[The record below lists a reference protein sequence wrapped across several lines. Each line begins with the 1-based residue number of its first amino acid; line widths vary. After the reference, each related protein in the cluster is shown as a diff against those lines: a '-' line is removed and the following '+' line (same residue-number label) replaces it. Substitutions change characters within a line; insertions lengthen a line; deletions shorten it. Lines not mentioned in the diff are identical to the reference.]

1 MSDTHTRGEPVAGD
15 SPGQPPSAAD
25 LHDAIT
31 RHLDGG
37 LDADAQRV
45 LARRLAVSPEA
56 RRLLAGH
63 LRIEAALIRLGLA
76 GQLGPA
82 VGPAA
87 GEAADEA
94 AAGPVAVSP
103 APEAD
108 IPTRGRRRAWRSVAP
123 DLAIAAAALFALALA
138 PWRAAGPGRT
148 AGPGGGEMDR
158 VAAQWLL
165 VAREPGA
172 FDTDATAIVAD
183 DAGDDAVTDPSDES
197 FTGPPAWL
205 VAAMADEEF
214 QRLSPDAG

>member
-1 MSDTHTRGEPVAGD
+1 MSDRRTRGEPVDGD
-15 SPGQPPSAAD
+15 PPGQTPSVAD

-37 LDADAQRV
+37 LDVDAQRV

-63 LRIEAALIRLGLA
+63 LRLEAALIRLGLA
-76 GQLGPA
+76 GELGSA
-82 VGPAA
+82 AGPAA
-87 GEAADEA
+87 GEAAVEA
-94 AAGPVAVSP
+94 AAGPAAVSP
-103 APEAD
+103 APEPPA
-108 IPTRGRRRAWRSVAP
+108 PTPGRRRAWRSAAT
-123 DLAIAAAALFALALA
+123 DLAIAAAALVALTLA
-138 PWRAAGPGRT
+138 PWRAAGPGQT
-148 AGPGGGEMDR
+148 AGPAGGEMHR

-172 FDTDATAIVAD
+172 FDTDAMAVVAD
-183 DAGDDAVTDPSDES
+183 DTGDDAVTDPSDES
-197 FTGPPAWL
+197 AAGPPAWL